1 MKNEKDT
8 VFRYYFN
15 KEEYESLNRKLGELT
30 VDEMEQVTGG
40 LNVLNLDD
48 AALEEL
54 LEELGKDD
62 SLDQSYAQGGTFF
75 PVICSCG
82 TVNQVFQKS
91 HVSVCTKC
99 GRPLRF

>member
-1 MKNEKDT
+1 MS
-8 VFRYYFN
+8 
-15 KEEYESLNRKLGELT
+15 EEEL
-30 VDEMEQVTGG
+30 EQVAGG

-48 AALEEL
+48 AALDEL

-62 SLDQSYAQGGTFF
+62 SLDQRYAQGGTFF
-75 PVICSCG
+75 SVICSCG
-82 TVNQVFQKS
+82 TVNQVFQK